1 MRLNFDSE
9 IKANT
14 AIKLLT
20 ENGISADSIEQN
32 LPSLEDVF
40 LTLIDEKAERI
51 YINEVGHME
60 MHVTAN
66 AGPVLHQIFDAPL
79 GKAFGFICAGPA
91 GIAIVAADTAVKS
104 SPVDIVW
111 YGTPSINLSR
121 TNEVIIGVSGDY
133 GAVKKAVD
141 TAYEKA
147 SALIEVFGQKPA
159 SILHFKP
166 IESTDKA
173 E

>member
-1 MRLNFDSE
+1 M
-9 IKANT
+9 
-14 AIKLLT
+14 
-20 ENGISADSIEQN
+20 
-32 LPSLEDVF
+32 
-40 LTLIDEKAERI
+40 
-51 YINEVGHME
+51 
-60 MHVTAN
+60 
-66 AGPVLHQIFDAPL
+66 
-79 GKAFGFICAGPA
+79 
-91 GIAIVAADTAVKS
+91 AIVAADTAVKS

-166 IESTDKA
+166 IENTDKA